1 MHPASSTMSLKT
13 FFNRYLPPLEAEMRA
28 VVQTSDPRY
37 AGLFGMLRYHMGWA
51 DAAFNPYQARTGKR
65 VRPVLCLLACEAC
78 GGDWEQALPAA
89 AALELMHNFSLIH
102 NDIEDQDKTR
112 RGRPTI
118 WALWGEA
125 QAINAGD
132 VLFALAQLALLRLSE
147 RGALS
152 MPALSLSQE
161 PALSLPALSGAE
173 GSKGTMP
180 ATTVVTALHLFNRT
194 CLALTGGQYLDIGFE
209 SRDSISIAD
218 YLTMVE
224 GKTGALVACACEMGS
239 LVAAAPDAQCKSLR
253 TFGHHLGLAFQ
264 MRDDVL
270 GIWGDPIV
278 TGKPAGADIA
288 RRKKSL
294 PILHGLEQSAE
305 LRALLAQ
312 ETLSTADVHRATEL
326 LRETDSREYAEQLAQ
341 EFHTQALAALGQANL
356 HGPAALALR
365 ELAQMLL
372 SRER

>member
-1 MHPASSTMSLKT
+1 
-13 FFNRYLPPLEAEMRA
+13 MRA

-51 DAAFNPYQARTGKR
+51 DAAFNPCQARTGKR

-102 NDIEDQDKTR
+102 DDVEDQDKTR

-152 MPALSLSQE
+152 
-161 PALSLPALSGAE
+161 LPALSGAE
-173 GSKGTMP
+173 GSKEPALPAPSVVEGSLSKEPALSLSKGTVP
-180 ATTVVTALHLFNRT
+180 ATVVVTALHLFNRT

-209 SRDSISIAD
+209 SRDSVSIAD
-218 YLTMVE
+218 YLTMIE

-239 LVAAAPDAQCKSLR
+239 LVAAAPDVQRENLR

-264 MRDDVL
+264 MRDDLL
-270 GIWGDPIV
+270 GIWGDPTV

-341 EFHTQALAALGQANL
+341 EFHAQALAALDQANL
-356 HGPAALALR
+356 HGPAALALH

>member
-1 MHPASSTMSLKT
+1 
-13 FFNRYLPPLEAEMRA
+13 MRA

-37 AGLFGMLRYHMGWA
+37 ARLFGMLRYHMGWA
-51 DAAFNPYQARTGKR
+51 DAAFNPCQAQTGKR

-102 NDIEDQDKTR
+102 DDIEDQDKTR

-152 MPALSLSQE
+152 
-161 PALSLPALSGAE
+161 LPALSGAE
-173 GSKGTMP
+173 GSQEPALSLSKGTVP

-239 LVAAAPDAQCKSLR
+239 LVAAAPDVQRENLR

-341 EFHTQALAALGQANL
+341 EFHAQALAALDQANL
-356 HGPAALALR
+356 HGPAALALH

>member
-1 MHPASSTMSLKT
+1 
-13 FFNRYLPPLEAEMRA
+13 MRA
-28 VVQTSDPRY
+28 VVQAADPRY
-37 AGLFGMLRYHMGWA
+37 AGLFGMLRYHMGWT
-51 DAAFNPYQARTGKR
+51 DAAFIPCQARTGKR

-89 AALELMHNFSLIH
+89 AAIEFVHNFSLIH
-102 NDIEDQDKTR
+102 DDIEDRDATR
-112 RGRPTI
+112 RGRPAV

-132 VLFALAQLALLRLSE
+132 VLFALTQLVLLRLSE
-147 RGALS
+147 LDAS
-152 MPALSLSQE
+152 SLSEE
-161 PALSLPALSGAE
+161 PVPAA
-173 GSKGTMP
+173 
-180 ATTVVTALHLFNRT
+180 TVVTAARLLNRA

-209 SRDSISIAD
+209 ICDTVSVAD

-224 GKTGALVACACEMGS
+224 GKTGALVACACEMGA
-239 LVAAAPDAQCKSLR
+239 LVAAAPDTQREHLR
-253 TFGHHLGLAFQ
+253 AFGQHLGLAFQ
-264 MRDDVL
+264 MRDDLL
-270 GIWGDPIV
+270 GIWGDPAV

-305 LRALLAQ
+305 LRALLAR
-312 ETLSTADVHRATEL
+312 ETLSKTDVHHATEL
-326 LRETDSREYAEQLAQ
+326 LQETNSREYAERLAR
-341 EFHTQALAALGQANL
+341 EHHDQALTALGQANL